1 MSNKKIKTA
10 FIGDEC
16 EIIVPNKT
24 IDCSELGFFDDLEYE
39 CWELVEKYLEYLGI
53 EMIEE
58 DTDERISFDV
68 AKEIQ
73 DYILDRILEAGVKIQ
88 FSNKEQ

>member
-1 MSNKKIKTA
+1 
-10 FIGDEC
+10 
-16 EIIVPNKT
+16 
-24 IDCSELGFFDDLEYE
+24 
-39 CWELVEKYLEYLGI
+39 
-53 EMIEE
+53 MIEE